1 MVFEIL
7 GRTIDLNFMK
17 NQINFWQEFAKQTN
31 GTFKEGYSWRSD
43 SNTIEYK
50 NWKIIFDNYT
60 LWSGKY
66 STQMTRVVAPIT
78 LTDNFKFEIYREGFI
93 RKIEKLFG
101 AQDVEISYP
110 EFDKAF
116 TIKSN
121 NEFKIKTLLR
131 NKEIRNLLESQKEV
145 NIQISDQEGI
155 WENKLPERE
164 YELSYYMDDEVD
176 DMEIL
181 KSILKVFKL
190 ILDELY
196 QVKSII

>member
-1 MVFEIL
+1 
-7 GRTIDLNFMK
+7 MK
-17 NQINFWQEFAKQTN
+17 NQINFWQEFAKQTD
-31 GTFKEGYSWRSD
+31 GVFKEGYSWRSD
-43 SNTIEYK
+43 SNTIDYK
-50 NWKIIFDNYT
+50 NWKITFDNYT

-66 STQMTRVVAPIT
+66 STQMTRVVVPIT
-78 LTDNFKFEIYREGFI
+78 FTDKFKFEIYREGFI

-101 AQDVEISYP
+101 AQDIEIGYP

-145 NIQISDQEGI
+145 NIQVSNQKGI
-155 WENKLPERE
+155 WEEELPENE
-164 YELSYYMDDEVD
+164 FELSYYMDGEID

-181 KSILKVFKL
+181 KSILKLFKL
-190 ILDELY
+190 ILDELKEI
-196 QVKSII
+196 KSIV

>member
-1 MVFEIL
+1 
-7 GRTIDLNFMK
+7 MK

-66 STQMTRVVAPIT
+66 SSQMTRVVVPIT

-101 AQDVEISYP
+101 AQDIEIGYP

-121 NEFKIKTLLR
+121 NEFKVKTLLR
-131 NKEIRNLLESQKEV
+131 SREIRNLLESQKEV

-155 WENKLPERE
+155 WENKLPEGE
-164 YELSYYMDDEVD
+164 YELSYYMDGEVD

-181 KSILKVFKL
+181 KSVLKVFKL

-196 QVKSII
+196 QMKSIV